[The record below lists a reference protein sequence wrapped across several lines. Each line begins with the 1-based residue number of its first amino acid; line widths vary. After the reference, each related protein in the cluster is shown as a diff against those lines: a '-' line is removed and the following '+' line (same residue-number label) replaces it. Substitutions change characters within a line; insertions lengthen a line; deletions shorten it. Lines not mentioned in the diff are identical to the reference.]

1 MTYVENGVE
10 NASVPVDGLPR
21 GQGLPVPMRAPIM
34 APSGSFQPPA
44 QQVNYF
50 PPPAPFNANLSAQ
63 GSIVGSSNIG
73 GAQPG
78 CCGNCAASRPA
89 VAPVNPPKYIPVP
102 PVNNNVN
109 VPPMPSN
116 YHFGFSNGPMQP
128 SAVGISHP
136 NQGMMGSCPVIRN
149 FRNEARGY
157 SAESVDPMRFPP
169 IQRSAP
175 SAPAALNSML
185 PAYAGFD
192 VNQSGPFGR
201 YPPPLHPGT
210 GANGLPQ
217 FPLRVG
223 QDFPKPPPPNVSYG
237 SHSMVPPMPFN
248 APFQGFAPPV
258 PSRAPF
264 VPLPAA
270 PPAPKSSDDDL
281 AAQLGFLSINPV
293 NDTAKS
299 PVISSRFLQETYD
312 ELIDMA
318 SQISPETKPFDTA
331 ATIITQAVRKYSL
344 ARPEE
349 WRLSIRTHSC
359 TTLIHF
365 LLLTI

>member
-10 NASVPVDGLPR
+10 NASVPVDGLLR

-44 QQVNYF
+44 PQVNYF
-50 PPPAPFNANLSAQ
+50 PPPAPFNGNLSTQ
-63 GSIVGSSNIG
+63 GNFVGSSNIA

-78 CCGNCAASRPA
+78 CCGNCAASGPA
-89 VAPVNPPKYIPVP
+89 VAPVNPPKYIPAP
-102 PVNNNVN
+102 PVNNIN

-116 YHFGFSNGPMQP
+116 YHFGINNGPMQP

-157 SAESVDPMRFPP
+157 SAEPVDPMRFPP

-175 SAPAALNSML
+175 GAPTFLNSML
-185 PAYAGFD
+185 PAYSGFD
-192 VNQSGPFGR
+192 VNQSGPFGQ
-201 YPPPLHPGT
+201 YPPPLHPSA
-210 GANGLPQ
+210 GANGVPQ
-217 FPLRVG
+217 FPIRVG
-223 QDFPKPPPPNVSYG
+223 QDLPKPPPANVSYG

-248 APFQGFAPPV
+248 VPFQGVVPPA

-264 VPLPAA
+264 VPLPGA

-281 AAQLGFLSINPV
+281 ATQLGFLSINPA
-293 NDTAKS
+293 NDATKS
-299 PVISSRFLQETYD
+299 TIITSKFLQETYD
-312 ELIDMA
+312 ELNNMG

-331 ATIITQAVRKYSL
+331 ATIITHAVRKYNL
-344 ARPEE
+344 ARPAE

-359 TTLIHF
+359 TTLVDF